1 MIDSVIVKASF
12 SSILFRNKKN
22 GIMIKFFVS
31 QNQQSGL
38 FKFNKNKNG
47 YIKTFTDAANGNK
60 FFRFLHPYNNQQ
72 SLLILNYE
80 IGSFKVSAEVWLIK
94 NW

>member
-31 QNQQSGL
+31 QNQQSGI
-38 FKFNKNKNG
+38 FKFSKNKNG
-47 YIKTFTDAANGNK
+47 YID
-60 FFRFLHPYNNQQ
+60 LY
-72 SLLILNYE
+72 
-80 IGSFKVSAEVWLIK
+80 
-94 NW
+94 

>member
-1 MIDSVIVKASF
+1 MREMIDSVIVKTSF
-12 SSILFRNKKN
+12 SSICSETKTK

-47 YIKTFTDAANGNK
+47 YID
-60 FFRFLHPYNNQQ
+60 LY
-72 SLLILNYE
+72 
-80 IGSFKVSAEVWLIK
+80 
-94 NW
+94 

>member
-12 SSILFRNKKN
+12 SSILFRNKNN
-22 GIMIKFFVS
+22 GIIIKFFVS

-47 YIKTFTDAANGNK
+47 YID
-60 FFRFLHPYNNQQ
+60 LY
-72 SLLILNYE
+72 
-80 IGSFKVSAEVWLIK
+80 
-94 NW
+94 

>member
-1 MIDSVIVKASF
+1 MIDSVIVKTSF
-12 SSILFRNKKN
+12 SSISSETKTK

-47 YIKTFTDAANGNK
+47 YID
-60 FFRFLHPYNNQQ
+60 LY
-72 SLLILNYE
+72 
-80 IGSFKVSAEVWLIK
+80 
-94 NW
+94 

>member
-1 MIDSVIVKASF
+1 MIDSAIVKTSF
-12 SSILFRNKKN
+12 SSVCSETKTN

-47 YIKTFTDAANGNK
+47 YID
-60 FFRFLHPYNNQQ
+60 LY
-72 SLLILNYE
+72 
-80 IGSFKVSAEVWLIK
+80 
-94 NW
+94 